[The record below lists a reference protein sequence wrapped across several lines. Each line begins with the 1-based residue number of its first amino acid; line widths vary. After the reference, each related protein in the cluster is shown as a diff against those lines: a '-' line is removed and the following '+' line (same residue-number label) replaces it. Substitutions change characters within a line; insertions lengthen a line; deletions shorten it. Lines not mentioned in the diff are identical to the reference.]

1 MTRTRTTIHI
11 PLFAA
16 FFGMAFVASAQT
28 ATPAATQDEISAS
41 ATAPAAAEAEA
52 SKPIDAKKELANGN
66 CLRQTGSRISPRAD
80 KHGRKCVNAP
90 GRSYSKD
97 DLDRTGAT
105 DMAEA
110 LRRLDPSV
118 R

>member
-1 MTRTRTTIHI
+1 MTRTTIRI

-16 FFGMAFVASAQT
+16 VFGMAFLASAQT
-28 ATPAATQDEISAS
+28 AAPADTQDEISAS
-41 ATAPAAAEAEA
+41 AAAPTAAQAEAD
-52 SKPIDAKKELANGN
+52 KPIDAKKELADRN
-66 CLRQTGSRISPRAD
+66 CLRQTGSRIAPRAD

-90 GRSYSKD
+90 GRSYSKE
-97 DLDRTGAT
+97 DLDRTGAIDT
-105 DMAEA
+105 ADA

>member
-1 MTRTRTTIHI
+1 MTRTTIRI

-16 FFGMAFVASAQT
+16 LFGMAFVASAQT
-28 ATPAATQDEISAS
+28 ATPAATQDEVSAS
-41 ATAPAAAEAEA
+41 APGAVAAEADRL
-52 SKPIDAKKELANGN
+52 IDAKKELADSN
-66 CLRQTGSRISPRAD
+66 CLTQTGSRISPRAD

-90 GRSYSKD
+90 GRSYSKA

-105 DMAEA
+105 DMADA